1 MSWGM
6 IRRWD
11 TWHIEIRILEK
22 SQAWED
28 LSPGLERDSWN
39 WEEETS
45 HVALTEYYKW
55 IKLWANGEQTQAY
68 GVGIRSYTSLKVM
81 ILGSGV
87 WVEKP
92 AVQAPLRN

>member
-1 MSWGM
+1 VGVPLG
-6 IRRWD
+6 REELWD
-11 TWHIEIRILEK
+11 KVRLEK
-22 SQAWED
+22 ICLD
-28 LSPGLERDSWN
+28 LSEETDVWN